1 MYNTKATKR
10 TQSGGGG
17 DKRVGNSGGEGKGVS
32 ERETMDFMVAVGT
45 VLYQNSHKLESQ
57 LLAKLI
63 SHNTH
68 THTHTHTLGSKWAVD
83 HMLRGVGGE

>member
-1 MYNTKATKR
+1 MYYNSNYRCTIGKPQSTH

-17 DKRVGNSGGEGKGVS
+17 GDKRRVGTSGGEGKGVS
-32 ERETMDFMVAVGT
+32 ERETVVFLVGV
-45 VLYQNSHKLESQ
+45 VLYWNPHKLESQ

-68 THTHTHTLGSKWAVD
+68 THI
-83 HMLRGVGGE
+83 GE